1 MKQFQP
7 TFMAGAWL
15 VLTLAPLPVLACGLD
30 WTLPQAH
37 FEGVEEH
44 GFVAYWQKIGE
55 IDLGDKVV
63 LPVNIGF
70 NSHRESSSPVLGK
83 GWIVA
88 LLESHVE
95 PIDENA
101 VNVIMPDGWTF
112 LFLRNANTETWRG
125 SAGWMGE
132 TNGARFVISAPCGT
146 KIIYDRGKIQEIDN
160 DKAGTLTFGYNG
172 GVPMEMDRNG
182 AALLKVELD
191 PNSGTA
197 NALVI
202 AGRRVELSL
211 APRPRVVNLLGKNL
225 ISGFDP
231 SLASLQQADGKET
244 FAFGTDKALNPTL
257 GINAPGQ
264 LPRRFV
270 WDAATRQIKS
280 DGAWTYTIE
289 PKDGHLRFVRCASHD
304 QIESYEADE
313 MTGITSEKSADGAE
327 SATYRF
333 VSGPLAGRVR
343 KIEEIQNGGARQ
355 LLYSASYYPSGEL
368 MREMFYPAEV
378 KIYSEARQLLKETIH
393 GAVVYQQ
400 ELDAQ
405 GRVVHIVD
413 PTRGIEVKKIF
424 HPDGSQ
430 IIEVSKNGTPFY
442 TEQVDS
448 QNRLV
453 TLNENTK

>member
-1 MKQFQP
+1 
-7 TFMAGAWL
+7 MAGAWL
-15 VLTLAPLPVLACGLD
+15 ILSLAPLPVLACGLD

-125 SAGWMGE
+125 NAGWMGE
-132 TNGARFVISAPCGT
+132 TNDARFVISAPCGT

-191 PNSGTA
+191 SASGTA

-211 APRPRVVNLLGKNL
+211 AQRPRVVNLLGKNL
-225 ISGFDP
+225 INGFDP

-244 FAFGTDKALNPTL
+244 FAFATDKALNPTL
-257 GINAPGQ
+257 GITGPGQ
-264 LPRRFV
+264 LPRLFV
-270 WDAATRQIKS
+270 WDAATRKIKS
-280 DGAWTYTIE
+280 DGAWTYSLQ
-289 PKDGHLRFVRCASHD
+289 PKGDHLRLVRISTD
-304 QIESYEADE
+304 NQTESYEEDGA
-313 MTGITSEKSADGAE
+313 TGMTSEKNADGAE
-327 SATYRF
+327 IATYRF
-333 VSGPLAGRVR
+333 VSGPLAGSVR
-343 KIEEIQNGGARQ
+343 KIEQLDGPGRQ
-355 LLYSASYYPSGEL
+355 TPLYSASYYPSGAL
-368 MREMFYPAEV
+368 MREIFYPDTIKTYAENTEL
-378 KIYSEARQLLKETIH
+378 IKETVAGHVI
-393 GAVVYQQ
+393 Y
-400 ELDAQ
+400 ERDFDNQ
-405 GRVVHIVD
+405 GRVAHVID
-413 PTRGIEVKKIF
+413 TTRAIEVKTHFEADGGQISEVFQQGKLSYAEKI
-424 HPDGSQ
+424 DRNNKLTA
-430 IIEVSKNGTPFY
+430 I
-442 TEQVDS
+442 TEGD
-448 QNRLV
+448 R
-453 TLNENTK
+453 